1 MLPNLNILGT
11 NADKQY
17 YTFPAAEE
25 QVKMHRKRRKNE
37 LVLGRAVRF
46 QQDEYSFRLI
56 SSFYTIAQQELT

>member
-1 MLPNLNILGT
+1 MLWMLPNLNILGT

-17 YTFPAAEE
+17 YTFPVAEE
-25 QVKMHRKRRKNE
+25 QVKCIKNE

-56 SSFYTIAQQELT
+56 SSFYTIAQQQLT